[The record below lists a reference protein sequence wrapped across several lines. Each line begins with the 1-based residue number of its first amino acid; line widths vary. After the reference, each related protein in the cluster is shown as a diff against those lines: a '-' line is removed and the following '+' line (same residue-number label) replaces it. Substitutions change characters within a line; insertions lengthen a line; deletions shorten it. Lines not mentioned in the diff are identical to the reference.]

1 MSDDTDTFEDETPPP
16 RKRAS
21 GPQLP
26 EEVLTEKL
34 DAVSVLLTR
43 TTTRLEANNRRLD
56 DFSAR
61 MDRMD
66 KQRDFDRSETNNIQ
80 QQLSAISAVCKL
92 HVERT
97 AAAEANALEAV
108 TAASQ
113 AKASVVEIESSWHD
127 MRGRLQSRPSGSA
140 EYAKVVDDRQRAKE
154 QEAAEYEKRV
164 AHAAAEAVKAAL
176 AARDEARRQAQA
188 EQAEI
193 DERIRKQREAE
204 EAVEDRRRK
213 IRRAAIQW
221 SVGLAVSTILTVV
234 GSSFWNQ
241 AKSNQEAT
249 AKTLE
254 VARVL
259 RERVAPAAVPP
270 DAAVWPTTPATK
282 GQ

>member
-1 MSDDTDTFEDETPPP
+1 
-16 RKRAS
+16 
-21 GPQLP
+21 
-26 EEVLTEKL
+26 
-34 DAVSVLLTR
+34 
-43 TTTRLEANNRRLD
+43 
-56 DFSAR
+56 
-61 MDRMD
+61 MDRAD

-97 AAAEANALEAV
+97 AAAESNALEAV

-140 EYAKVVDDRQRAKE
+140 EYAKVIDDRQRAKE
-154 QEAAEYEKRV
+154 QEAAESEQRV
-164 AHAAAEAVKAAL
+164 ARAAAEAVKSAL

-193 DERIRKQREAE
+193 DERVRKQREAE
-204 EAVEDRRRK
+204 EAIEDRRRK

-221 SVGLAVSTILTVV
+221 SVGLVVSTILTVA
-234 GSSFWNQ
+234 GGTFWNQ

-259 RERVAPAAVPP
+259 RER
-270 DAAVWPTTPATK
+270 TTPAAAPRDAALWPVTTVTTK
-282 GQ
+282 GR